1 MTVDMPGFVSGSRRI
16 SVLPTEDAHD
26 IMINSDYWWAH
37 WIRIGKKKK
46 DIHWQD
52 TSWRLATAMFYECT
66 PR

>member
-46 DIHWQD
+46 RY
-52 TSWRLATAMFYECT
+52 SLARYKLATGNCDVL
-66 PR
+66 